1 MKQNLKNINIIVAAL
16 VIIIIPILIYCFL
29 AKQATLG
36 EWLGFF
42 GTYFGSAISIG
53 FSYINTKYQLKKR
66 YEKEIVDN
74 LHKLS
79 REIEAFLNP
88 VYDLQEILYQM
99 LNEEKLIQS
108 KNGVRDLVKEI
119 TNVIAQTDN
128 FTVEFDY
135 VMNQLEKRETKVISP
150 IFKAWFDSYHSFYIL
165 KSISNNYSTKK
176 ELSGYSI
183 RDLLKIIEIFIDK
196 SRDLKSIILKVYDKR
211 MKETIG

>member
-1 MKQNLKNINIIVAAL
+1 MKQNWKNIIAAAF
-16 VIIIIPILIYCFL
+16 VIIIIPILIYCFF

-79 REIEAFLNP
+79 REIQVFLNP
-88 VYDLQEILYQM
+88 VYDLQETLNQM
-99 LNEEKLIQS
+99 LNEKNLMQS
-108 KNGVRDLVKEI
+108 KNDVKDLVKEI
-119 TNVIAQTDN
+119 PNVIAQTDN

-150 IFKAWFDSYHSFYIL
+150 IFKAWVDSYHSFYII
-165 KSISNNYSTKK
+165 KTISNNYSTKK
-176 ELSGYSI
+176 VLDGYSI
-183 RDLLKIIEIFIDK
+183 SHLLKIIEIFIDK
-196 SRDLKSIILKVYDKR
+196 SLDLKSIILKVYDKR
-211 MKETIG
+211 MMETIG